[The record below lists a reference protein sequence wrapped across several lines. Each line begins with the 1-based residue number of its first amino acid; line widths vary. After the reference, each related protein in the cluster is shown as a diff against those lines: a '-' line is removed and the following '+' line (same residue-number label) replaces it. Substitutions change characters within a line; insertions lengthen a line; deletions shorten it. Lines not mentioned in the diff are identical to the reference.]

1 LGGTRAFAAAVA
13 NVWTA
18 DSWSSVKR
26 ARMTLFPTKVT
37 DPGDGGL
44 ARGRGQEAVMPD
56 AVEVVGRDVEQEPA
70 DELVG
75 GEPLA

>member
-1 LGGTRAFAAAVA
+1 
-13 NVWTA
+13 
-18 DSWSSVKR
+18 
-26 ARMTLFPTKVT
+26 MTLFPTKVT